1 MVLLAHLLIN
11 KVSHMNSLDQSI
23 AKGYLKGEPL
33 NRERKLR
40 YLKDQKSDTTDYQIM
55 VYQIRKSEQKNT

>member
-1 MVLLAHLLIN
+1 
-11 KVSHMNSLDQSI
+11 MNSLDQSI